1 MTRRMELE
9 ILITSLVSQIY
20 ALYDKVR
27 FDQIDKYL
35 GQHDKIGA
43 LQLQVNEYV
52 KELKQLSK

>member
-1 MTRRMELE
+1 MELE